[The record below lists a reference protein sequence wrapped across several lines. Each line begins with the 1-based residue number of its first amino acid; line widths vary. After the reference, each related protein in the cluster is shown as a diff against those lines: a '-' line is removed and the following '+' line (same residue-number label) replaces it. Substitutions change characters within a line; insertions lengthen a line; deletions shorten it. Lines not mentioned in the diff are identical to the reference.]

1 MRYRTLAVFL
11 FAAILLGASQ
21 PARPADLGEANIRTP
36 FRADGR
42 FCYLYLAATNGYF
55 IREGL
60 KVRLD
65 EGENSVQVLQ
75 TVGAGQDFMTY
86 PSLNLLPLVRAQGA
100 RVRAVAVMEQRH
112 PAGVVVHGSGGIQ
125 SPNQLAGKTILVG
138 PGDAATLL
146 TPFLRGSGV
155 DPSTVKVVN
164 TDHRTK
170 LQSFLAKNGDG
181 AAIFSEGELP
191 IILKQDPQARFFPYD
206 KVFSMY
212 GLGLV
217 VHEKAIAERS
227 QAVAAAVRGV
237 LAGEREALKNPE
249 GCIDA
254 LAAAFP
260 DRQFDRVI
268 SLQQLKEHQRLLTP
282 GNEKMGSMADERWK
296 ALEAL
301 LVQYF
306 GLKATA
312 RTFAEYYTNEFVG
325 TE

>member
-1 MRYRTLAVFL
+1 MNRLANTSAVLSVICL
-11 FAAILLGASQ
+11 FALQANSQ
-21 PARPADLGEANIRTP
+21 PANLGEANIRIS

-42 FCYLYLAATNGYF
+42 YCYFYLAVAKGYF
-55 IREGL
+55 AREGL
-60 KVRLD
+60 KVRID
-65 EGENSVQVLQ
+65 EGENSVQNLQ
-75 TVGAGQDFMTY
+75 TVAAGQDFMTY
-86 PSLNLLPLVRAQGA
+86 PSLNLLPLMRAQGGQ
-100 RVRAVAVMEQRH
+100 VRAVAVMEQQH
-112 PAGVVVHGSGGIQ
+112 PAGVVVHGSGDIQ
-125 SPNQLAGKTILVG
+125 SPSQLAGKTILVG

-146 TPFLRGSGV
+146 PAFLRGSGV

-170 LQSFLAKNGDG
+170 LQSFLAKRGDG
-181 AAIFSEGELP
+181 STIFSEGELP
-191 IILKQDPQARFFPYD
+191 VIRKQDPQARFFPYD

-217 VHEKAIAERS
+217 VHEKSIAERP

-237 LAGEREALKNPE
+237 LAAERDALANPK

-260 DRQFDRVI
+260 DREFDAEI
-268 SLQQLKEHQRLLTP
+268 SLNQLKEHQKLLTP
-282 GNEKMGSMADERWK
+282 GGEKMGQMNDERWK

-306 GLKATA
+306 GLKPNV
-312 RTFAEYYTNEFVG
+312 RTVADYYTNQFIP
-325 TE
+325 